1 MTKYICTVRAII
13 TESYEVEDTFEIDA
27 PDEVQAGEDAITAA
41 EISSIDNWLKH
52 PAAHPNVREVID
64 YETEFILEDTEE
76 KERLE
81 I

>member
-1 MTKYICTVRAII
+1 
-13 TESYEVEDTFEIDA
+13 
-27 PDEVQAGEDAITAA
+27 VQAGEDAITAA
-41 EISSIDNWLKH
+41 EMSSIDNWLKH